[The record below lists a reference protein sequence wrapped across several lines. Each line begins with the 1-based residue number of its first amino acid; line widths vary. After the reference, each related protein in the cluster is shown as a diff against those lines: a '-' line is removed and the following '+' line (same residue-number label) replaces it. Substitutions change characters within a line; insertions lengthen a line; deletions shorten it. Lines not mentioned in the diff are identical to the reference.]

1 MASFERVDACR
12 ICGNTNLATVVDL
25 GDQYLTGVFPRSRD
39 QPVTRGPL
47 ELVRCTGGE
56 ECCGLVQLHHAY
68 DPGEMYGEDY
78 GYRSSLN
85 RAMVKHLR
93 SKADQLLVLAPLRRG
108 DLVLDIGSNDGTL
121 LSFFPMEAERVGMDP
136 SAEALSGS
144 YPEGA
149 VCIVDFFSRDRFR
162 REFPTRKARIVTSIA
177 MFYDLADPQS
187 FVNDVADILDDE
199 GIWHFEQSYLPAML
213 EMNAYDTICH
223 EHVEYYALAQIEW
236 MLDKAGL
243 RLLDV
248 ELNDVNGGSFAVT
261 ACKAVSS
268 HRTNVAN
275 VERVRSREADAQMR
289 DPSTYSRFADR
300 VARHREELR
309 RTISKLVADG
319 HVVIG
324 YGASTK
330 GNVLLQFCGLGPEE
344 IPFIAEVNE
353 NKFGC
358 LTPGSYIPI
367 ISETDAHAM
376 SPDYFLVMPWH
387 FRDNLIQREMTFLQN
402 GGRMIFPLPKL
413 EIVGRPGS

>member
-47 ELVRCTGGE
+47 ELVRCAGGS

-68 DPGEMYGEDY
+68 DPGEMYGQDY

-93 SKADQLLVLAPLRRG
+93 AKADQLLALAPLRPG
-108 DLVLDIGSNDGTL
+108 DMVLDIGSNDGTL
-121 LSFFPMEAERVGMDP
+121 LSFFPAEATRVGMDP
-136 SAEALSGS
+136 SAGALSAS
-144 YPEGA
+144 YPEGS

-162 REFPTRKARIVTSIA
+162 RDFGTRKARIVTSIA

-187 FVNDVADILDDE
+187 FVNDVRDILDDD

-236 MLDKAGL
+236 MLEKAGL

-261 ACKAVSS
+261 ACRTASS
-268 HRTNVAN
+268 HRTNTAN
-275 VERVRSREADAQMR
+275 VETVRSREAASNMR
-289 DPSTYSRFADR
+289 DAATYSQFADR
-300 VARHREELR
+300 VMHHREELKDAIGR
-309 RTISKLVADG
+309 LRDEG
-319 HVVIG
+319 RVVLG

-330 GNVLLQFCGLGPEE
+330 GNVLLQFCGLGPNE

-358 LTPGSYIPI
+358 LTPGSFIPI
-367 ISETDAHAM
+367 ISENDAHAM

-387 FRDNLIQREMTFLQN
+387 FRDNLIQREKTFLQK
-402 GGRMIFPLPKL
+402 GGKMIFPLPKL
-413 EIVGRPGS
+413 EIVGWPGS